1 MKSPKWLEDL
11 MSSIGN
17 ACISDV
23 KGRMSGF
30 SYRWSKP
37 EDNSWGT
44 WLVAIAPAVIEIA
57 GGKDDGSTGFDF
69 VDVDLLALPRCLD
82 EVESFSY
89 DPDYGREP
97 HLTLVGKKGKREVVV
112 EVYFEPF
119 EDEEAS
125 TIFDVNFGG
134 WRHKRT
140 EED

>member
-1 MKSPKWLEDL
+1 MKLPKWLEEI
-11 MSSIGN
+11 IGSLCD

-30 SYRWSKP
+30 SYRCSRP

-44 WLVAIAPAVIEIA
+44 WLVMIAPSVIEIS

-69 VDVDLLALPRCLD
+69 VDVDLLELPKCLD
-82 EVESFSY
+82 AIESFSY
-89 DPDYGREP
+89 DPDFGREP

-119 EDEEAS
+119 EDEEAH
-125 TIFDVNFGG
+125 TIFDVNFGA
-134 WRHKRT
+134 WRNKQSD
-140 EED
+140 EA